1 MQKSDRKYYV
11 YIHTNKFNSKKY
23 VGITCRPPE
32 VRWNHGRGYLTNSHF
47 WRAIEKVGWDNFSH
61 NIVAESLTKQEAH
74 RLEMKLIQFHN
85 TTDPAYGYN
94 RSCGGEGGAK
104 YLLEAEK
111 IAARKQTY
119 KKQYEKLQQ
128 DSIRYENYLETNKQI
143 HYSNY
148 HDPQKQAQI
157 RSRLNKSKQK
167 YRQDPEYL
175 SKDRA
180 ATRKIKEEVKR
191 IRFQLLELIQASPEK
206 FTPEDIQLITA
217 RSGKSQNYAC
227 NSKIKLQE
235 ILNKVLKNQI

>member
-11 YIHTNKFNSKKY
+11 YVHTNKFNGKKY
-23 VGITCRPPE
+23 VGITCRSPE

-61 NIVAESLTKQEAH
+61 DIIAEGLTKQEAH
-74 RLEMKLIQFHN
+74 QLEMELIQFYN
-85 TTDPAYGYN
+85 TTDSACGYN

-128 DSIRYENYLETNKQI
+128 DSVRYENYLETNKQI

-148 HDPQKQAQI
+148 HDPRKHARI
-157 RSRLNKSKQK
+157 LERLNKSKQK
-167 YRQDPEYL
+167 YRQNPEYL
-175 SKDRA
+175 AKDRA
-180 ATRKIKEEVKR
+180 ATKKIKEEVKQ
-191 IRFQLLELIQASPEK
+191 IRFQLLELIQTSPEK
-206 FTPEDIQLITA
+206 FTSEDIQLIIA
-217 RSGKSQNYAC
+217 RSGKSQNYTC

-235 ILNKVLKNQI
+235 ILNKVLKN